1 MDNPIVKLTCG
12 YEGTDFTRQ
21 YQFEC
26 AESLVA
32 DVKDNVLAINA
43 SLAASTSGGMHTFF
57 LSDDGHNLK
66 EIVDA
71 RIATVEEYPI
81 DLNGALSLKGGN

>member
-12 YEGTDFTRQ
+12 YEDTDFTRV

-66 EIVDA
+66 AIVDA
-71 RIATVEEYPI
+71 KITTLEEYPI
-81 DLNGALSLKGGN
+81 DLTGGN